1 MANQKDDI
9 LTKTQIIEFESRDW
23 MCTKVIDDTTLRIYL
38 PKAFNAD
45 PSLSAKAAF
54 REGFARGTMF
64 STLILAK
71 SIETAIDL
79 VTKSGK

>member
-1 MANQKDDI
+1 MITTKEEINDEYEASVQKAWLEAI
-9 LTKTQIIEFESRDW
+9 
-23 MCTKVIDDTTLRIYL
+23 
-38 PKAFNAD
+38 NAD

-64 STLILAK
+64 ATLILAK
-71 SIETAIDL
+71 GIESAVGL

>member
-1 MANQKDDI
+1 MITTKEEINDEYNTELQKAWS
-9 LTKTQIIEFESRDW
+9 E
-23 MCTKVIDDTTLRIYL
+23 
-38 PKAFNAD
+38 AFNAD